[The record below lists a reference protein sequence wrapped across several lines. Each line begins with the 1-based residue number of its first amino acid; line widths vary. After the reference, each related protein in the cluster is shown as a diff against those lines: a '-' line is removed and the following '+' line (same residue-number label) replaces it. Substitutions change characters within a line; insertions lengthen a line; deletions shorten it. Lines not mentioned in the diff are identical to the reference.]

1 MLCGCNDA
9 IIPDYFKPI
18 CPDYLQRVQAM
29 SLPEN
34 ARFRQIHD
42 GHLVYLQPEE
52 RRYVSADAIRA
63 SCLVGS
69 PDEIIE
75 HVQRLAAGGVK
86 EIDLW
91 PPMDCERKVLADFAK
106 YVMPAFR

>member
-1 MLCGCNDA
+1 
-9 IIPDYFKPI
+9 
-18 CPDYLQRVQAM
+18 M

-75 HVQRLAAGGVK
+75 HVQRLKAGGVK

>member
-1 MLCGCNDA
+1 MWA
-9 IIPDYFKPI
+9 
-18 CPDYLQRVQAM
+18 DYLNRVENM
-29 SLPEN
+29 SLPPN

-42 GHLVYLQPEE
+42 GHLIYLQPEE
-52 RRYVSADAIRA
+52 RKYISPAAIRA
-63 SCLVGS
+63 ACLVGT

-75 HVQRLAAGGVK
+75 HVKRLEAGGVK